1 MRFDAYKPSGSRP
14 TQDTLKSDGVGRA
27 AAIYASRQ
35 PTDATVSPGAS
46 SSADARSN
54 VSPMGQLLRDLHG
67 LKNNDPNAFSN
78 VTATIADRLYELAQT
93 ETTDVA
99 DHLHRLAYRFSL
111 ASQSGNL
118 QPLKPPDQAHV
129 RGLRGPAAYVQQRN
143 QDEGNQELKL
153 EVQSAIREVLLPF
166 VDQARNDDAGGVL
179 TNASVSPDAEPSKFG
194 ELSVVS

>member
-35 PTDATVSPGAS
+35 PGDGTASPG

-78 VTATIADRLYELAQT
+78 VTATIADRLYEIAQT

-118 QPLKPPDQAHV
+118 QPLRPPDQAHV

-143 QDEGNQELKL
+143 HDEGTQELRL

-166 VDQARNDDAGGVL
+166 VDQARDDDASAGLGSSSL
-179 TNASVSPDAEPSKFG
+179 SSDEDATKFG
-194 ELSVVS
+194 DLSVVS